1 MKDDANE
8 WDYTTYENDPRTREE
23 KLDDI
28 LEESIGGVVSIL
40 ADEMGLDGLVESM
53 NLDFVEHT
61 IVGLIDGMTAFFA
74 NECRGGL

>member
-1 MKDDANE
+1 MKEDENK
-8 WDYTTYENDPRTREE
+8 WDYTTYVNDPRTREE

-40 ADEMGLDGLVESM
+40 ADEMGLDEVVETIDLV
-53 NLDFVEHT
+53 FVEHSV
-61 IVGLIDGMTAFFA
+61 VGVIDGMTAFFA

>member
-1 MKDDANE
+1 MKEEDNK

-40 ADEMGLDGLVESM
+40 ADEMGLDGMVEGID
-53 NLDFVEHT
+53 LAFVEHSV
-61 IVGLIDGMTAFFA
+61 VGVIDGMTAFFA

>member
-1 MKDDANE
+1 LKEEDNK

-40 ADEMGLDGLVESM
+40 ADEMGLDGVVEGID
-53 NLDFVEHT
+53 LDFVEHSV
-61 IVGLIDGMTAFFA
+61 VGVIDGMTAFFA